1 MLIVD
6 SREKWTQGNGDNHIR
21 RAFDKAGI
29 DYVVRKLDEGDY
41 MMEGGTVSV
50 DRKQNLDELA
60 MNLLNKVDK
69 ARFWREARRAAQKG
83 IKLIVL
89 CEHGDGIESIN
100 DVPRW
105 KSKYTQITGRS
116 IITEMIRL
124 EMAYGVRWCFCDRR
138 NAGEWIIKLLGEG
151 NEQTDNL
158 HQTG

>member
-41 MMEGGTVSV
+41 MMEGGTVTV

-60 MNLLNKVDK
+60 ANLLNKVDK

-151 NEQTDNL
+151 NGQAEIV
-158 HQTG
+158 HQT